1 MNGWIRVTQ
10 DLSTLDEISIGHLV
24 GNTYYGR
31 WNPKEK
37 GYMVTYN
44 GSEWYL
50 VKQDECESAECAFC
64 LERAMDNANVC
75 VNCLNAGLERT
86 LCCEAPYYETTIQEF
101 APVERTYT
109 ALCCEKC
116 HDIKEEI
123 A

>member
-31 WNPKEK
+31 WNEKEK

-44 GSEWYL
+44 GADWYL

-64 LERAMDNANVC
+64 DDRAMDGGNIC
-75 VNCLNAGLERT
+75 LECLNDG
-86 LCCEAPYYETTIQEF
+86 
-101 APVERTYT
+101 VEQRY
-109 ALCCEKC
+109 LDLK
-116 HDIKEEI
+116 HRMEES